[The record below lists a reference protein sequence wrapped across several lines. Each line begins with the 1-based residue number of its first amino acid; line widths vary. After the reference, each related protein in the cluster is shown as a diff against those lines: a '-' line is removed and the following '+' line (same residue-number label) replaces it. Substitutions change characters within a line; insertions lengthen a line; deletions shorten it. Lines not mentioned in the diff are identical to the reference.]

1 MPCSGNYN
9 TLCKYNENR
18 RLCPRPDIACN
29 SMVTYNNY
37 FNATCGRCEPMQ
49 QCLSKGTIC
58 FSYTP
63 ESNSCWENKRCC

>member
-18 RLCPRPDIACN
+18 ILVPRPDIACN

-37 FNATCGRCEPMQ
+37 FNTTYGCNPV
-49 QCLSKGTIC
+49 QCSKGQIS

-63 ESNSCWENKRCC
+63 ESDCNWQNKRCC